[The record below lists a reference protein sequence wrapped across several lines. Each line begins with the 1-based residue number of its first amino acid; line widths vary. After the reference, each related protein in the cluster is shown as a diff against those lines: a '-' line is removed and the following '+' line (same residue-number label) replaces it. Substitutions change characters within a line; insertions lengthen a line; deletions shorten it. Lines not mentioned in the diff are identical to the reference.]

1 MDRGAGD
8 IGTVGRVCRRAR
20 YRARPALVSRS
31 GPHRICG
38 AHLGGGDV
46 AMNDPIPFPAPKTE
60 HYTIDYDPVT
70 HAVDIPLVPDEVMP
84 AVCILAVLID
94 MLIEAGTLTGS
105 EVLQV
110 AQMAVGD
117 I

>member
-1 MDRGAGD
+1 MA
-8 IGTVGRVCRRAR
+8 V
-20 YRARPALVSRS
+20 
-31 GPHRICG
+31 
-38 AHLGGGDV
+38 
-46 AMNDPIPFPAPKTE
+46 IPFPVPRQE

-94 MLIEAGTLTGS
+94 LLIDQGTLTAD
-105 EVLQV
+105 EVMQV
-110 AQMAVGD
+110 AMRAAGK